1 MEVKLHKLVEG
12 PVEDPMTGD
21 IEGTYLAEVE
31 GEVTHV
37 TVIHE
42 CLDDCYEIA
51 NFLRT
56 NIEPLVL
63 ETEHV

>member
-1 MEVKLHKLVEG
+1 MEVKLHKLIEG
-12 PVEDPMTGD
+12 PVEDPMTGA

-37 TVIHE
+37 TLVHE
-42 CLDDCYEIA
+42 TMDDCYSMGMYL
-51 NFLRT
+51 NN

-63 ETEHV
+63 RVG

>member
-37 TVIHE
+37 TLVHDTM
-42 CLDDCYEIA
+42 DDCYNIG
-51 NFLRT
+51 NYLNN
-56 NIEPLVL
+56 NIEPLVIR
-63 ETEHV
+63 VG